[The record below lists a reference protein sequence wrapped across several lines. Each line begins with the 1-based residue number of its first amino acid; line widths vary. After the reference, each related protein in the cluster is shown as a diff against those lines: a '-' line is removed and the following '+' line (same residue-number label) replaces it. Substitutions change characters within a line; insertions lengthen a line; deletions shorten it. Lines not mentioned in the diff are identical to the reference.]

1 MLAQT
6 LIAPTSI
13 ADYLQQEQQAT
24 LRHEYV
30 DGYLFAMAG
39 GSKAH
44 NQIATNVVSLIR
56 PQIRGTSCRV
66 YMADMKVATENC
78 FYYPDVVVTCHA
90 DQETEEFYLTQ
101 PCLIIEVLS
110 PSTQHI
116 DKREKLLAY
125 QRIESLESYLIIAQD
140 QPWIE
145 HYQRVATGWS
155 LNTYAEPAMISLSC
169 IALDVLLT
177 AIYED
182 VLNFGGGR
190 KL

>member
-6 LIAPTSI
+6 LIVPTSI

-44 NQIATNVVSLIR
+44 NQIATNIVSLIR
-56 PQIRGTSCRV
+56 PKIRGTPCRI
-66 YMADMKVATENC
+66 YMADMKVAAENC
-78 FYYPDVVVTCHA
+78 FYYPDVVVTCRTA
-90 DQETEEFYLTQ
+90 QEMAEFYLTQ
-101 PCLIIEVLS
+101 PCLIVEVLS
-110 PSTQHI
+110 PSTQNI

-125 QRIESLESYLIIAQD
+125 QRIPSLESYLIIAQD

-145 HYQRVATGWS
+145 HYQRTATGWT
-155 LNTYAEPAMISLSC
+155 LNTYAELAMISLSC
-169 IALDVLLT
+169 IDLDVSLT

-182 VLNFGGGR
+182 VLHFGGC
-190 KL
+190 